1 VTYQVRL
8 KRSALKTI
16 NSLDA
21 RTQRRLW
28 ARIRSLADNPRPPGA
43 KALQE
48 PWKGHYRLR
57 VGDYR
62 LLYTIEDDR
71 LLVLVVKVGQRET
84 VYRK

>member
-1 VTYQVRL
+1 MTYEVQL
-8 KRSALKTI
+8 KRSALKAL
-16 NSLDA
+16 SRLDK

-28 ARIRSLADNPRPPGA
+28 ARIRSLAENPRPPQA

-62 LLYTIEDDR
+62 ILYTIEDDR
-71 LLVLVVKVGQRET
+71 LLVLVAKVGEREG
-84 VYRK
+84 VYRT

>member
-1 VTYQVRL
+1 MTYRIQL
-8 KRSALKTI
+8 KRSALKAL
-16 NSLDA
+16 SRLDA

-28 ARIRSLADNPRPPGA
+28 ARIRSLADNPRPPQA

-48 PWKGHYRLR
+48 PWKGHFRLR

-62 LLYTIEDDR
+62 ILYTIQDDR
-71 LLVLVVKVGQRET
+71 LLVLVVKVGERER